1 MSDFWGEVSKRD
13 IFHKKQDVKT
23 TNLPFPCLTA
33 HTICWSPLI
42 PMLRTCLIYSCGMP
56 WFFDRALPRGFA
68 NLYFE
73 TFILTSWV
81 LLGYDCLP
89 PRQARLITLKVVILS
104 RHTTRISSLTKLNT
118 NMHKC
123 IPNGMSAN
131 YTLQASGWL
140 WPFSKPMDVSVL
152 GIGIR
157 SRKYADT
164 LLRACVYPDTPL
176 RWPPYLRRYAIMPIA
191 AYNSICRHADR
202 CLYAETLL
210 IAVVRP
216 SLHVTFFTLFCRC
229 ADRV

>member
-1 MSDFWGEVSKRD
+1 
-13 IFHKKQDVKT
+13 
-23 TNLPFPCLTA
+23 
-33 HTICWSPLI
+33 
-42 PMLRTCLIYSCGMP
+42 
-56 WFFDRALPRGFA
+56 
-68 NLYFE
+68 
-73 TFILTSWV
+73 
-81 LLGYDCLP
+81 
-89 PRQARLITLKVVILS
+89 
-104 RHTTRISSLTKLNT
+104 
-118 NMHKC
+118 MHKC

-131 YTLQASGWL
+131 YTVQASGWL
-140 WPFSKPMDVSVL
+140 WPFSKSMDVSVL

-216 SLHVTFFTLFCRC
+216 SLHVTFLRCFAGVPIGSNCIITHYADMPIAVLTPTRQSLWVRITPMSLRQSLFLRQDAVTLIAVFTPLRRYVIDCC
-229 ADRV
+229 V